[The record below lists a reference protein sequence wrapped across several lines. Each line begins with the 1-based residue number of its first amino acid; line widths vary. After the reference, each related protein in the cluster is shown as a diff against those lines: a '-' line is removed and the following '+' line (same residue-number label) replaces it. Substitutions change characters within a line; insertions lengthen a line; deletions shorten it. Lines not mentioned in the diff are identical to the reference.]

1 MQIEMR
7 KKENWIGNIVPKN
20 EMGRER
26 ERETRLQVFVF
37 HHFTLEQQEQQR

>member
-20 EMGRER
+20 EMER